1 MLTQASK
8 TFTVSHWGNIGVD
21 EYFQLEN
28 VGAKLKGEFSR
39 VDYDYYRKGD
49 NCLKQISA
57 EYPKYIQNMYFH
69 DFIGNISSTNAIRDD
84 VNEKVSLVYKT
95 RFPVCGGWKIDWNQ
109 GYNMPTKY
117 HLSVDEQ
124 VTNGY
129 ILEVSFF
136 HNYDVLLAE
145 DYSVNIVLPFGA
157 YDIEVSAN

>member
-1 MLTQASK
+1 
-8 TFTVSHWGNIGVD
+8 
-21 EYFQLEN
+21 
-28 VGAKLKGEFSR
+28 
-39 VDYDYYRKGD
+39 
-49 NCLKQISA
+49 
-57 EYPKYIQNMYFH
+57 
-69 DFIGNISSTNAIRDD
+69 
-84 VNEKVSLVYKT
+84 
-95 RFPVCGGWKIDWNQ
+95 
-109 GYNMPTKY
+109 MPTKY